1 VQRQLGHEVLLE
13 QTWDGEESDVML
25 SLHARHSYPSV
36 KATPRLTPNTPL
48 ILALT
53 GTDLYRDIRS
63 DEAAIESVEL
73 ATALIPLQEKG
84 VEKLEPRHR
93 RKARVIY
100 QSAEP
105 VRRLPPAKRRFDV
118 CVLGNLRA
126 EKDPFRTVLATRL
139 LPPPRAF
146 ALIHVGK
153 PYSEGC
159 AEEARV
165 HAAESPR
172 YHWIGKVPRWKARRL
187 LARSRLPMQTSIME
201 GGANAISEALAARVA
216 VPTSYI
222 RGNVGIV
229 GEDYPGYYL
238 VGDEKALARV
248 LYRGETDDTF
258 YETLEAQCHEHRY
271 LVLPKREKAALGS
284 LVEEVRSRTVG

>member
-1 VQRQLGHEVLLE
+1 LGRRGVRRDDLAARPPQLPFCKGYA
-13 QTWDGEESDVML
+13 T
-25 SLHARHSYPSV
+25 AYPEH
-36 KATPRLTPNTPL
+36 PL

-146 ALIHVGK
+146 ASSRVRVIHVGK
-153 PYSEGC
+153 PYSEGY
-159 AEEARV
+159 AEEARL

-172 YHWIGKVPRWKARRL
+172 YRWIGKVPRWKARRL

-201 GGANAISEALAARVA
+201 GGVNAISEALAARVP

-238 VGDEKALARV
+238 VGDEKAPARV

-258 YETLEAQCHEHRY
+258 YETLEARCHEHRY